1 MELPV
6 YRMPRWK
13 NVGYT
18 MYEKVKAFVFE
29 AGKVIVAISIIL
41 WVLASYGP
49 GNRFETIDKQFAN
62 PSYTQQFLPKQIAN
76 LKASA
81 RLENSYAGV
90 LGKSIEPV
98 IKPLG
103 FDWKIGIALI
113 TSFAA
118 REVFVGTMATL
129 YSVGEEIGTSTLEQ
143 KMQLATHANGTPVYT
158 LASGVALLLFY
169 VFAMQCMSTLAVVKR
184 ETQSWKYPIFQLL
197 YMSAIAYAAAWIA
210 YTLLA

>member
-1 MELPV
+1 MRSL
-6 YRMPRWK
+6 YLR
-13 NVGYT
+13 NHNDCT
-18 MYEKVKAFVFE
+18 
-29 AGKVIVAISIIL
+29 
-41 WVLASYGP
+41 
-49 GNRFETIDKQFAN
+49 
-62 PSYTQQFLPKQIAN
+62 
-76 LKASA
+76 
-81 RLENSYAGV
+81 NSYVGI
-90 LGKSIEPV
+90 LGKTIEPL
-98 IKPLG
+98 IQPLG

-143 KMQLATHANGTPVYT
+143 KMQLATHANGMPVYT

-169 VFAMQCMSTLAVVKR
+169 VFEMQCMSTLAVVKR